1 MTRFQ
6 GLLSLALILMLG
18 AEGYAQNQSSIPM
31 QRNSYGLYTL
41 ETHAGR
47 SVLFSGNPDA
57 DPVPFIID
65 TGASHTA
72 APRLIAQQLADQQVI
87 TLDQVA
93 HGITGQFDTDLIFVE
108 HLDYGLGPR
117 VIEVAVFEDAFGSV
131 MSAAGLLGANAFT
144 TEIIQLDFPRARLEL
159 LPQRV
164 SLSTTALS
172 VQDGL
177 VMGVGQV
184 RGVNAPVR
192 VLVDTGATASIVN
205 TAFMRARAGPQSSTS
220 MEIEGVS
227 GDSRAVG
234 EVRRMFSRFRVDDL
248 CIGLFEI
255 TVSDVYA
262 FEHHGW
268 AEEPAIILGMD
279 VLQHAVIRIDYGSG
293 GVALQGFDRMAC
305 PGSRTHASLSPR

>member
-6 GLLSLALILMLG
+6 GLLSLALTLMIG
-18 AEGYAQNQSSIPM
+18 ADGYAQNHPSIPM
-31 QRNSYGLYTL
+31 ERNSYGLYTV
-41 ETHAGR
+41 ETHVGR

-87 TLDQVA
+87 RLDQVA
-93 HGITGQFDTDLIFVE
+93 HGMTGRFDTDLIFVE

-117 VIEVAVFEDAFGSV
+117 VIEVAVFEEAFGSV

-144 TEIIQLDFPRARLEL
+144 TEIIRLDFTQGLLEL
-159 LPQRV
+159 LPDDTQ
-164 SLSTTALS
+164 LPLGALTL
-172 VQDGL
+172 QDGL
-177 VMGVGQV
+177 IMGVGQM
-184 RGVNAPVR
+184 RGVDAPVR
-192 VLVDTGATASIVN
+192 VFVDTGASVSIAN
-205 TAFMRARAGPQSSTS
+205 AALMGARGRTHTS
-220 MEIEGVS
+220 GRVTLEGVS
-227 GDSRAVG
+227 GGTEALG
-234 EVRRMFSRFRVDDL
+234 EIRHMFSRFRVDDL

-262 FEHHGW
+262 FDHHGW

-279 VLQHAVIRIDYGSG
+279 VLQHAVISIDYGSG
-293 GVALQGFDRMAC
+293 GVALQGFERMAC
-305 PGSRTHASLSPR
+305 PGARTHASLSPH